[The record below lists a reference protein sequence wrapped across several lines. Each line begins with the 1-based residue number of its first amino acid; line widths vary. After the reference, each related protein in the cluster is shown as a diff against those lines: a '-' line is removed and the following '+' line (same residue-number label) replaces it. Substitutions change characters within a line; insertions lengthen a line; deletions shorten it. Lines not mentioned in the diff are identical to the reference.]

1 MARAAVT
8 LASIGRAAETYP
20 LIEKLGAYFTPSAA
34 EIEAIRELHVSKR
47 RFDRHRDIIVQG
59 HSYRSVFILCSG
71 FAWRYKI
78 LPDGKRQVLS
88 LGLPGDIIGFPAC
101 FFEKA
106 VNATGSLTETV
117 VAAVP
122 FNVLHD
128 LFARFPRVATALF
141 WTVAGE
147 AAIYGER
154 LVDVGRRSAYERLA
168 HLILELLVRLRAIG
182 LVEDMS
188 YILPLTQELIADVLG
203 LSAPHVSRMLRL
215 MRDEGMIGIEGHRL
229 TVLDLESLTLLASFD
244 GDYLMR
250 GRIPD
255 MEPNEKFQR

>member
-1 MARAAVT
+1 VARAATTRVPT
-8 LASIGRAAETYP
+8 TRTTETYP
-20 LIEKLGAYFTPSAA
+20 LIDKLGAYLPLSAA
-34 EIEAIRELHVSKR
+34 EIEAVRELHGSKR
-47 RFDRHRDIIVQG
+47 RFDRHRDIIAQG
-59 HSYRSVFILCSG
+59 HPYQSVFILCSG
-71 FAWRYKI
+71 VVWRYKI

-88 LGLPGDIIGFPAC
+88 LGLPGDLIGFPAC

-106 VNATGSLTETV
+106 VNATASLTDTV
-117 VAAVP
+117 VATVP
-122 FNVLHD
+122 FKALHD

-141 WTVAGE
+141 WAVAGE

-182 LVEDMS
+182 LVEQMS

-203 LSAPHVSRMLRL
+203 LSGPHISRMLRL
-215 MRDEGMIGIEGHRL
+215 MREEGLILIDGHRL

-244 GDYLMR
+244 GDYLVQS
-250 GRIPD
+250 RIPG
-255 MEPNEKFQR
+255 ME